1 MATRST
7 RKARK
12 PAAHTTRPDA
22 ARAPAPGSAPAPAGD
37 WDSVAL
43 GPLVGR
49 WMLAGRDGRL
59 TAYARTE
66 GGLLRWTER
75 TPGGPDWSGPEL
87 FPAPDLTDLAVG
99 QGPDGYAHFVGRRRR
114 RSPDGEGVT
123 VTYHH
128 AVQYQ
133 TGRPLAPWQDLGTL
147 YRRPEMSHRGGPPA
161 VAVDARGAAHV
172 FVRNAGRGIHV
183 KYQDATGNWGDW
195 EDLHG
200 SKAFEGISAAS
211 TGDGS
216 VGLAAP
222 GERGISLWTRSAPG
236 SSMDRGEDLPFLAQ
250 DGSSVALETAPGR
263 VTHFWHAAD
272 GSGVFAHREGA
283 GTHALGGGPA
293 SGAVAATRAVVEGH
307 DCTVLALR
315 TVGGRTALAAYPTEH
330 EAAGL
335 WWTEIG
341 EEGLES
347 PALAVDARGRVVVA
361 SLSARGELLVNRQK
375 DGAALSLGRWQ
386 RF

>member
-1 MATRST
+1 MATRSR
-7 RKARK
+7 RKARTSA
-12 PAAHTTRPDA
+12 PDTPRPGT
-22 ARAPAPGSAPAPAGD
+22 ARAPASGPAPTPAVA

-43 GPLVGR
+43 GPLTGR
-49 WMLAGRDGRL
+49 WLLAGRDGRL

-75 TPGGPDWSGPEL
+75 TPGGPDWSGPDL
-87 FPAPDLTDLAVG
+87 FPVPELTDLAVG
-99 QGPDGYAHFVGRRRR
+99 QGPDGYAHFVGRRR
-114 RSPDGEGVT
+114 SPNGEAVT

-133 TGRPLAPWQDLGTL
+133 SGRPLGPWQDLGTL
-147 YRRPEMSHRGGPPA
+147 YRRPEMSHRGGPPV

-172 FVRNAGRGIHV
+172 FVRNAGRGIHL
-183 KYQDATGNWGDW
+183 KCQGAKGDWGDW
-195 EDLHG
+195 QDLHG
-200 SKAFEGISAAS
+200 SKAFEGISAGS
-211 TGDGS
+211 TADGRVELS
-216 VGLAAP
+216 AP
-222 GERGISLWTRSAPG
+222 GEKGISRWTRSAPG
-236 SSMDRGEDLPFLAQ
+236 GPVDRDEDLPFLAR
-250 DGSSVALETAPGR
+250 DGSSVVLETAPGR

-283 GTHALGGGPA
+283 GAHFLGGGPA
-293 SGAVAATRAVVEGH
+293 CGAVAATRGAVDGH

-347 PALAVDARGRVVVA
+347 PALAVDARGRIVVA

-375 DGAALSLGRWQ
+375 DRSALSLGRWQ

>member
-7 RKARK
+7 RKAGK
-12 PAAHTTRPDA
+12 SAAH
-22 ARAPAPGSAPAPAGD
+22 RAPAPGSAAAPARD

-43 GPLVGR
+43 GPLTGR
-49 WMLAGRDGRL
+49 WVLAGRDGRL

-75 TPGGPDWSGPEL
+75 TPGGPAWSGPDL
-87 FPAPDLTDLAVG
+87 FPAPDLTDLTVG
-99 QGPDGYAHFVGRRRR
+99 QGPDGYAHFVGRRRHR
-114 RSPDGEGVT
+114 PPDGEGVT

-133 TGRPLAPWQDLGTL
+133 TGRPLGPWESLGTL
-147 YRRPEMSHRGGPPA
+147 YRKPEMSHRGGPPSI
-161 VAVDARGAAHV
+161 AVDALGAPHV

-183 KYQDATGNWGDW
+183 RRQDKKGAWGAWD
-195 EDLHG
+195 DLRG
-200 SKAFEGISAAS
+200 SKTFEGTCAAS
-211 TGDGS
+211 TAEGR
-216 VGLAAP
+216 VWFAAP
-222 GERGISLWTRSAPG
+222 GEKGISLWAQSGPG
-236 SSMDRGEDLPFLAQ
+236 SPLGRAGDIAYLAQ
-250 DGSSVALETAPGR
+250 DGSVATLETAPGR

-272 GSGVFAHREGA
+272 GSGVFAYREGA
-283 GTHALGGGPA
+283 GVLALGGGPA
-293 SGAVAATRAVVEGH
+293 AGAVAAARAVVDGH
-307 DCTVLALR
+307 DCTVLAHR

-347 PALAVDARGRVVVA
+347 PALAVDGHGRVVVA
-361 SLSARGELLVNRQK
+361 TISARGELLVNRQK
-375 DGAALSLGRWQ
+375 DGSALSLGRWQ

>member
-1 MATRST
+1 MVTRST
-7 RKARK
+7 RTARTSA
-12 PAAHTTRPDA
+12 PDAPRPDA
-22 ARAPAPGSAPAPAGD
+22 ARTPASGAARNAAGD
-37 WDSVAL
+37 RDSVAL
-43 GPLVGR
+43 GPLTGR
-49 WMLAGRDGRL
+49 WLLAGGDGRL

-75 TPGGPDWSGPEL
+75 TPGGPDWSGPDL
-87 FPAPDLTDLAVG
+87 FPVPDLTDLAVG
-99 QGPDGYAHFVGRRRR
+99 QGPDGYAHFVGRRR
-114 RSPDGEGVT
+114 SPDGGAVT

-147 YRRPEMSHRGGPPA
+147 YRKPEMSHRGGPPVA
-161 VAVDARGAAHV
+161 AVDARGAAHV
-172 FVRNAGRGIHV
+172 FVRNAGRGIHL
-183 KYQDATGNWGDW
+183 KCQDAKGDWGDW
-195 EDLHG
+195 QDLRG
-200 SKAFEGISAAS
+200 SKTFEGISAGS
-211 TGDGS
+211 TADGR
-216 VGLAAP
+216 VVLAAP
-222 GERGISLWTRSAPG
+222 GEKGISRWTRSDPGAP
-236 SSMDRGEDLPFLAQ
+236 MDRGEDLPFLAR
-250 DGSSVALETAPGR
+250 DGSPVALETAPGR

-283 GTHALGGGPA
+283 GAHGLGGAPA
-293 SGAVAATRAVVEGH
+293 SGAVAATRGLVDGH

-315 TVGGRTALAAYPTEH
+315 TVDGRTALAAYPTEQ

-347 PALAVDARGRVVVA
+347 PALAVDAHGRVVVA
-361 SLSARGELLVNRQK
+361 SISVRGELLVNRQK
-375 DGAALSLGRWQ
+375 DRSALSLGRWQ